1 MRAEVTDD
9 NPYSRLM
16 ALKRMGI
23 VPNYEDIRLKTVAI
37 VGVGGVGSVAAEM
50 LTRCGIGRLLLF
62 DYDKVELAN
71 MNRLFYR
78 PEQAGLTKTEAAAR
92 TLRGINPDVEIEA
105 YSFNVTTV
113 DGYDRMVQALTRAWE
128 APAAKAQAEQAAAS
142 APSAPP
148 SSSSPSAGA
157 PTPSAPPSPRS
168 PSASRTSVDLVLSCV
183 DNYEARMSVNQ
194 ACLELSQPWIE
205 SGVSEDAVS
214 GHIQTIL
221 PGETAC
227 FACVPPLV
235 VAAGIDEKTL
245 KREGVCA
252 ASLPTTMGIV
262 AGLLVQ
268 AALKR
273 LLGFGQPSTYLG
285 YAALTDFFPTMAI
298 KPNPH
303 CPNAWC
309 RKRQE
314 QWKREE
320 QERERQRAAS
330 GRGEDEGA
338 VEAPI
343 VHEENDWGI
352 EIVSDAPQGAAEGRE
367 QAASEGAEE
376 VRAAGAR
383 EESAAKEPAGKE
395 KGASASSAPASARLT
410 LAPGLKFELPAASID
425 EKELEKEAVK
435 VEGGATVDG
444 LLAELEGLMG

>member
-23 VPNYEDIRLKTVAI
+23 VPNYEDIRLKSVAI

-113 DGYDRMVQALTRAWE
+113 EGYDKMVAALTSDAWE
-128 APAAKAQAEQAAAS
+128 APKKTRSLAAGEGGDDGKAAAS
-142 APSAPP
+142 VEDARSGKDTPAG
-148 SSSSPSAGA
+148 SSSP
-157 PTPSAPPSPRS
+157 P
-168 PSASRTSVDLVLSCV
+168 ASLSSHVDLVLSCV

-252 ASLPTTMGIV
+252 ASLPTTMGII

-273 LLGFGQPSTYLG
+273 LLGFGSPSTYLG

-314 QWKREE
+314 QWTV
-320 QERERQRAAS
+320 QEAERLRQRKA
-330 GRGEDEGA
+330 RGEDEEGSGKDA
-338 VEAPI
+338 EAPV
-343 VHEENDWGI
+343 VHEDNDWGI
-352 EIVSDAPQGAAEGRE
+352 QIVSDDANG
-367 QAASEGAEE
+367 EE
-376 VRAAGAR
+376 TDKETTTNAKATTADAAR
-383 EESAAKEPAGKE
+383 EPNQSDPAANQPAPTATD
-395 KGASASSAPASARLT
+395 ASPSTSLP
-410 LAPGLKFELPAASID
+410 LAPGLKFELPAASMD
-425 EKELEKEAVK
+425 AKELEKEAVK

-444 LLAELEGLMG
+444 LMAELEGLMG